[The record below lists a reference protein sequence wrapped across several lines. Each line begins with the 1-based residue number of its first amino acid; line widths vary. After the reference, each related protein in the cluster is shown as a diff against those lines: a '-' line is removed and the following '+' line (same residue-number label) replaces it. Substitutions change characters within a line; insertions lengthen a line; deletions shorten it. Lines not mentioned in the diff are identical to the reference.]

1 MTKSQIEPKITRN
14 SSKLRNSFIVAMD
27 CEFFSLKTI
36 SVCILQT
43 PAVNL
48 CLTILFVWNETSSI
62 ISYCFHFEW
71 VCMGLHV
78 SFQNNKTRMAKIF
91 STTGAWY
98 IAAKWILLV
107 HFKINL
113 LLKLPNEMM
122 TFINE
127 QWIDLLKGVR
137 LNQRGYFW

>member
-71 VCMGLHV
+71 VCM
-78 SFQNNKTRMAKIF
+78 SR
-91 STTGAWY
+91 
-98 IAAKWILLV
+98 
-107 HFKINL
+107 FKITRQEWPKYFRPRVPGTL
-113 LLKLPNEMM
+113 QQSESFLFTSKSIYYWSYQMKWWHL
-122 TFINE
+122 INE